1 MGLSAVGPAG
11 RAGRARLTSRPPRGA
26 ASHSRGPE
34 HGAPTSSPTKSVRF
48 CCFFSHALC
57 LSSSPSPC
65 HFTQVSRGQKQEA
78 PMCLL
83 STGRPGQALLS
94 FYERSYKNLH
104 AGVWGSEPGSRAQG
118 YGYPPPAVHPGQ
130 VPGPR
135 NAKRC
140 LAGGVRNHTL
150 QVPPEQRP
158 TCRSHGLLRGSKSG
172 TRQALRGIPGIQERR
187 DLMGNWAV
195 WTRRVI
201 LDGRAGRCRPAWPVL
216 AHAQDQT
223 LVPQEAPVA
232 EPSRTTENRAHP
244 GAPPPRDQVCSERRP
259 LGPSG
264 WAGRPLPAPSDR
276 DALLLPTASL
286 APPPAP
292 GRWAQTCS
300 DSGGCATRSE
310 PAHGKCCWGK

>member
-1 MGLSAVGPAG
+1 
-11 RAGRARLTSRPPRGA
+11 
-26 ASHSRGPE
+26 
-34 HGAPTSSPTKSVRF
+34 
-48 CCFFSHALC
+48 
-57 LSSSPSPC
+57 
-65 HFTQVSRGQKQEA
+65 
-78 PMCLL
+78 MCLL

-286 APPPAP
+286 APPPCP
-292 GRWAQTCS
+292 GQVGTDVLGQWRLRHPFRACSWEVLLGEVSSRKSRVLDRTRWTAQ
-300 DSGGCATRSE
+300 GGVLKPTMGHSHRTAFRGV
-310 PAHGKCCWGK
+310 A